1 MEPME
6 MDRIPM
12 TKEGYAKLKA
22 EVDHLESVEMPKIA
36 EKIAAARAEGDLKE
50 NAEYHGARE
59 SQGMLQAK
67 INFKKDRLAR
77 SEIID
82 PTTIRKDEVGILAK
96 VTVADVL
103 DDEEETYW
111 LVGAGDEDYDQ
122 GKILVTSPIG
132 KGLLGKKVGEIAEFE
147 VPRGTCRLKVVAIE
161 YELD

>member
-1 MEPME
+1 

-12 TKEGYAKLKA
+12 TKEGYAKLRA
-22 EVDHLESVEMPKIA
+22 EVEHLEGVEMPKIA

-77 SEIID
+77 AEIID
-82 PTTIRKDEVGILAK
+82 PSTIRRDEVGILAK

-111 LVGAGDEDYDQ
+111 LVGAGDENYDE

-147 VPRGTCRLKVVAIE
+147 VPRGMCRLKVVAIE
-161 YELD
+161 YDLG